1 MGKSYLNGM
10 EKLWLHQLLG
20 ECCMFTPPLVHSAR

>member
-20 ECCMFTPPLVHSAR
+20 ECCMFT